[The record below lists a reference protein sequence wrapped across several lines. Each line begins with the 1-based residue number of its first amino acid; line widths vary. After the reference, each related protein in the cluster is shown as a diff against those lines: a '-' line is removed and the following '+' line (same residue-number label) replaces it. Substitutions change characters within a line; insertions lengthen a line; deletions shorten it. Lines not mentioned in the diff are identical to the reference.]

1 MLRTSDKEYVV
12 NKRGEEKKN
21 VYWRVNSEED
31 LININKKII
40 ALADKLGKLTVA
52 TGDVHFLS
60 EHDAKFRAVIMA
72 SKGFDDADLQPPLY
86 FKTTR
91 EMLDDFAWA
100 GDRAKEFVIYNPKK
114 IADSIMDVI
123 PPIPPGTF
131 QPHIDGA
138 NEELTEKCWSRAK
151 ELYGDPVPE
160 YVASRLQRELDSII
174 GHGFGVLYVIAKR
187 LVEESER
194 NGYLV
199 GSRGSVGSSFAAH
212 MGGISEVNPLAPHYY
227 CTKCKHSEFILDG
240 SVGSGFDLP
249 AKDCPN
255 CHIPMKR
262 DGHEIPFEI
271 SGGRAA
277 GAGRGRSH

>member
-100 GDRAKEFVIYNPKK
+100 GDRAKEFVIYNPK
-114 IADSIMDVI
+114 
-123 PPIPPGTF
+123 
-131 QPHIDGA
+131 
-138 NEELTEKCWSRAK
+138 
-151 ELYGDPVPE
+151 
-160 YVASRLQRELDSII
+160 RLQTALWMLFRRFRREPS
-174 GHGFGVLYVIAKR
+174 
-187 LVEESER
+187 
-194 NGYLV
+194 
-199 GSRGSVGSSFAAH
+199 SRILTVQ
-212 MGGISEVNPLAPHYY
+212 
-227 CTKCKHSEFILDG
+227 TKNSRK
-240 SVGSGFDLP
+240 
-249 AKDCPN
+249 N
-255 CHIPMKR
+255 
-262 DGHEIPFEI
+262 
-271 SGGRAA
+271 A
-277 GAGRGRSH
+277 GAGQKSFTATPCPNMWQAAFSVSLIQLSVTASVCFMLSQKGLLRKAKETATL